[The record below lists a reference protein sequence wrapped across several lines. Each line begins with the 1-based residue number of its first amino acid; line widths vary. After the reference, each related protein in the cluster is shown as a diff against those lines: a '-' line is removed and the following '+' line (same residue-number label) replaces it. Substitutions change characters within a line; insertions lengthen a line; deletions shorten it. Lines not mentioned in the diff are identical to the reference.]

1 MKRRILAAAC
11 LAAGVA
17 ASSPP
22 VKVTLKSS
30 WPAPPLLLEIIET
43 VALENPDGFF
53 PFLDRVT
60 DPDIFPPSALTP
72 EATHQYALEVAVG
85 GGWLGEPGAIEAFYH
100 HYLTHTNNSAHEC
113 EGGSWVDW
121 YGEAVCDVE
130 KLAQL
135 AGVETIDPSSSPA
148 SSAPD
153 SNADTNSNQYTYPRP
168 KLLPFDHVHPSP
180 ARTLA
185 SDRPPRTAIL
195 YAAALSSPDSNF
207 RALHA
212 YLYALSDKPRPH
224 VEYVLRPVPGGQNEN
239 NNFLSGYGVS
249 LDLKKMDYLAVDDRH
264 ASPQGAKAAS
274 TSAEEDVKTDEEEG
288 WTRSSRCLRR
298 IPSPMLSPDGALSEE
313 AIKGNAPH
321 PLLPLAPHHAHPP
334 LAKLPKYMRALALR
348 VPRVPSPQLRD
359 ELHVNQLK
367 AQAGI
372 SVFWLNGATLP
383 EKDVTAL
390 GLLRAVRKERAL
402 MGALAGLGLGR
413 GEALAVLT
421 HEGVS
426 GALGEGGGGALDGIF
441 DASDRTEDGEV
452 LVWWNDIEKDSRYAK
467 WSPSIHSIL
476 RPLYPGQFHNIR
488 LNLFNIVL
496 VLDLS
501 HPAALHTLTGA
512 VANIV
517 ARGLPFRFGVV
528 PLAETEEGTKMAKL
542 FYHSVRNYGRKRT
555 MEFLK
560 AVLATSFI
568 PAGPEPKLDWDA
580 VKTAF
585 ETEVLEGTP
594 ATEESPVLDFDAIVG
609 SGAAEAG
616 TSADTGI
623 SLAQTLERGRSY
635 VERLGAGLAASPMGH
650 GFVNGKHFDMDDNF
664 WRAMQTEIAVQLQHF
679 QEALYS
685 GKISDET
692 TDKIST
698 YFYDL
703 PTSSP
708 RRNRYIFPA
717 PGDLRIVSL
726 PELFSRTRFRITPST
741 FVYPPETELIPL
753 TTYVVAD
760 FDTEEG
766 LQLAREALTSIDDGS
781 KTRLGFVHN
790 PGPGSAARDP
800 AVRSPV
806 SWLLSHLLAK
816 NLLSKATPGRLLRAL
831 GLEPPVASGGSDG
844 TQIPLKM
851 EDLTD
856 GVGIAG
862 YSAEEYEAYVRS
874 SRLVARELQLA
885 PGAQA
890 LVVNGRVVGP
900 IRLQGTLGAL
910 DFKTLESYEL
920 RRRVEPVIQALES
933 VRPDFT
939 QSDRA
944 SSGASHLDDFLC
956 ACGARPRHRNYQM
969 LEDQHSYV
977 LPLLVS
983 INPEVASSAFEI
995 GDNSTALYHIVALID
1010 PLSEVAQRWSSLL
1023 EWLSHIPDIYIK
1035 VYTNPAEHEEI
1046 PLKRFYRYA
1055 LLPSLAFDADGA
1067 EIPTQAIFDDL
1078 PIEPIYTLGMDVP
1091 PSWLVRPREALYDL
1105 DNIQLGSLSPQDTS
1119 VDAVFGLDY
1128 LVVDGHARD
1137 PLTNA
1142 PPRGV
1147 QLQLLN
1153 GDATPVDDTQV
1164 VANLGYLQFKAK
1176 PGVFQLEIREGRGR
1190 DIFVMESWGNEIAVT
1205 SFEGLTVY
1213 PRLSRVPGME
1223 HEDVLADSEEEDP
1236 GSSGIFEDLASRV
1249 KSIFNFKEA
1258 PAPAALVPVSGQ
1270 AEINIFTVA
1279 SGLLYERF
1287 VSIMILSV
1295 LRNTNSTVK
1304 FWFIENFLSPS
1315 FLVRIALLRS
1325 FIPHLA
1331 KAYNFQYE
1339 LVTYKW
1345 PSWLRAQKEKQRII
1359 WAYKILFLDVLFP
1372 MDLKKVIFV
1381 DADQIVRADL
1391 KELVD
1396 LDLEGAPYGYTPMGD
1411 DNTDMEGFRALYVID
1426 LVRFRK
1432 LAAGDILRGSYQQ
1445 LSADPGS
1452 LANLDQDLP
1461 NNLQR
1466 EVPIFLST
1474 RGLVMVRDM
1483 VKDRLHRAKTID
1495 LCQNPLTKEPKLAR
1509 ARQIPEWEEY
1519 DSEISRFAKKL
1530 AEDGI
1535 IRSRIVAADANA
1547 LAASGAGGTQ
1557 TAIKAPAAD
1566 ADVPPVQHDEAP
1578 RDELDRSLDAD
1589 LAQSIDG
1596 LSTILQVNCLSV
1608 VLLRLFNIYNAGTE
1622 EQWEQEV
1629 QNYNEIQLPGLI
1641 CTVDLFEVPRTVSP
1655 LMDSITPS
1663 SPNHMCVAGHK
1674 PTLRYPGT
1682 R

>member
-1 MKRRILAAAC
+1 MKRRNRVSILAAAC

-53 PFLDRVT
+53 SFLDRVT

-72 EATHQYALEVAVG
+72 EATHQYVLEVAVG
-85 GGWLGEPGAIEAFYH
+85 GGWLGEPGAVAAVEMNLGLHAATPKIEAFYH
-100 HYLTHTNNSAHEC
+100 HYLTHTNYSAHEC

-130 KLAQL
+130 KLARL

-148 SSAPD
+148 SESPD
-153 SNADTNSNQYTYPRP
+153 SNEDTNSTQYTYPRP

-195 YAAALSSPDSNF
+195 YAASLDANSNF

-224 VEYVLRPVPGGQNEN
+224 VEYVLRPVPGAQNENN

-274 TSAEEDVKTDEEEG
+274 TSAEEEVKNDEEE
-288 WTRSSRCLRR
+288 TADPILALLEAYPVPDAEPVLDETDAEADKPSS
-298 IPSPMLSPDGALSEE
+298 DGALSEE
-313 AIKGNAPH
+313 AIKALGLQATHLILSSPS
-321 PLLPLAPHHAHPP
+321 PLTTLTRLSQNF
-334 LAKLPKYMRALALR
+334 PKYMRALALR

-390 GLLRAVRKERAL
+390 GLLRAVRKERVL

-421 HEGVS
+421 HESVS
-426 GALGEGGGGALDGIF
+426 GTLGEGGGGALDGIF
-441 DASDRTEDGEV
+441 DASDRNEGGEV

-501 HPAALHTLTGA
+501 RPAALHTLTGA

-528 PLAETEEGTKMAKL
+528 PLGETEEGTKMAKL

-635 VERLGAGLAASPMGH
+635 VERLGAGLAASPTGGH

-664 WRAMQTEIAVQLQHF
+664 WRAMQTEVAVQLQHY

-726 PELFSRTRFRITPST
+726 PELFSRTRFRVTPST

-760 FDTEEG
+760 FDTEAG
-766 LQLAREALTSIDDGS
+766 LQLVREALTSIDDGS

-800 AVRSPV
+800 TVRAPV

-816 NLLSKATPGRLLRAL
+816 NLLSKATPARLLRAL
-831 GLEPPVASGGSDG
+831 GLEAPVAPAGGDG

-862 YSAEEYEAYVRS
+862 YSAEEYETYVRS

-900 IRLQGTLGAL
+900 IDAGDFGAL

-944 SSGASHLDDFLC
+944 SSAHLISMTSSVLAALYAPEANGGGIFD
-956 ACGARPRHRNYQM
+956 APKRPRHRNYQM
-969 LEDQHSYV
+969 LEDQH
-977 LPLLVS
+977 
-983 INPEVASSAFEI
+983 SAFEI

-1190 DIFVMESWGNEIAVT
+1190 DIFVMESVGGEGLDSRTVAEVGNEIAVT

-1213 PRLSRVPGME
+1213 PRLSRLPGME
-1223 HEDVLADSEEEDP
+1223 HEDVLADSEEEDA
-1236 GSSGIFEDLASRV
+1236 GSSGILEDLASRV
-1249 KSIFNFKEA
+1249 KSIFNFKET

-1315 FLVRIALLRS
+1315 FLE

-1411 DNTDMEGFRALYVID
+1411 DNTDMEGFRFWKTGYWKDFLQGRPYHISALYVID

-1466 EVPIFLST
+1466 EVPIFSLPEDWLWCET
-1474 RGLVMVRDM
+1474 WCKLRIILVCILLISFTGS
-1483 VKDRLHRAKTID
+1483 KDRLHRAKTID

-1557 TAIKAPAAD
+1557 AAIKAPAT
-1566 ADVPPVQHDEAP
+1566 DVDSPPVQHDEAP
-1578 RDELDRSLDAD
+1578 RDEL
-1589 LAQSIDG
+1589 
-1596 LSTILQVNCLSV
+1596 
-1608 VLLRLFNIYNAGTE
+1608 
-1622 EQWEQEV
+1622 
-1629 QNYNEIQLPGLI
+1629 
-1641 CTVDLFEVPRTVSP
+1641 
-1655 LMDSITPS
+1655 
-1663 SPNHMCVAGHK
+1663 
-1674 PTLRYPGT
+1674 
-1682 R
+1682 